1 MSGCLPFF
9 PPSPLSTLLPSLF
22 PPYFSHLN
30 SLSVSLRSLPMFPHL
45 HFSPSPYLCNPA
57 PVTPT
62 LVLNVLQTLPLSRSL
77 SCSYSTVK
85 TPYLSVTFQSKTLFA
100 PNCPSTLTH
109 NLVITE
115 AGGVKFNSLH
125 PHTHTHT
132 LHSKHMCICTN
143 RKCMFTRTHMQKKH
157 ARTHVRMLEC
167 LTRP

>member
-132 LHSKHMCICTN
+132 LSIPNTCASAQIESACLRAHTC
-143 RKCMFTRTHMQKKH
+143 KKNMH
-157 ARTHVRMLEC
+157 APT
-167 LTRP
+167 